1 MAIEEGLESV
11 LYTVGH
17 ESGRRS
23 DIVHFLYKEDMETYV
38 HSILVPLHLEDDGLD
53 PDDTTSMFA
62 KYDKYGNYEVIV
74 NIDSKTWI
82 KSFKVTATERFIQYW
97 YPACPARKGGASP
110 PNETPPAMRA
120 GSFHSRPIHARPANG
135 CIDRAR
141 TGTELYTLPYN
152 CTHLW
157 ELSMVSLCG
166 SLHHPK

>member
-1 MAIEEGLESV
+1 MRSVNMAIEEGLESV

-82 KSFKVTATERFIQYW
+82 KSFKVTATERFIQY
-97 YPACPARKGGASP
+97 
-110 PNETPPAMRA
+110 
-120 GSFHSRPIHARPANG
+120 
-135 CIDRAR
+135 
-141 TGTELYTLPYN
+141 
-152 CTHLW
+152 
-157 ELSMVSLCG
+157 
-166 SLHHPK
+166 